1 MTKRDRER
9 QDDLQRKLDDAEE
22 QEKWDLVRARAYAR
36 ARAAQRRDD
45 AAQKVQP
52 T

>member
-1 MTKRDRER
+1 MTKRDQER
-9 QDDLQRKLDDAEE
+9 LLELEHKRDEAEE

-45 AAQKVQP
+45 AAQKVQ
-52 T
+52 TT